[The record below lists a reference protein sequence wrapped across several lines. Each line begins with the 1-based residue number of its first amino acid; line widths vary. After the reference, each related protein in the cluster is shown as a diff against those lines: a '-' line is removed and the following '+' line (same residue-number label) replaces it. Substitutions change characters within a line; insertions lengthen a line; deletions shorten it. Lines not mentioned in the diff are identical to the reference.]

1 MSVECCRY
9 CYSTDLT
16 TEGVP
21 ASWQAL
27 GFKKC
32 LDCGRTMRPIVFDS
46 VAAASEAL
54 AATIEKTEKVA

>member
-9 CYSTDLT
+9 CYSTGLT

-21 ASWQAL
+21 SSWLAL

-32 LDCGRTMRPIVFDS
+32 LDCGRTMRPIVFPDL
-46 VAAASEAL
+46 AAAD
-54 AATIEKTEKVA
+54 AAKGDTEKSEVA